1 MTQTLPTR
9 STSTNRPLAFL
20 RDERFLQAL
29 SQIVFILII
38 GGVAYWLTQNMLA
51 ALARQGIRLG
61 YGFLT
66 ETAGFD
72 IGEMMIE
79 YSRESLFVRALQVGL
94 LNTLLV
100 CFWGIIFSSIIGLVV
115 GVARLSTNFIIN
127 RIAWLF
133 IELMRNIP
141 LLVLLVFLHSGIFLQ
156 LPRVRE
162 AIALPGPVY
171 LSNRGLAIP
180 WFTLTPSFS
189 IQFPELQGFNFS
201 GGLTLSPEFSALLI
215 GLSIYTGGF
224 IGEVVR
230 AGIQAIPKGQTEAA
244 RALGFSWWQTLRLII
259 LPQAMR
265 VIIPPL
271 TSQYLNLTKNS
282 TLAVA
287 IGYPDLLSISNTI
300 SNQTG
305 RSIEMISIIM
315 AIYLSISLVTSA
327 ILNWYN
333 SKVRLVER

>member
-1 MTQTLPTR
+1 MTQTSPTR
-9 STSTNRPLAFL
+9 STSTNRLLAFL
-20 RDERFLQAL
+20 RDERFLQVL

-38 GGVAYWLTQNMLA
+38 GGVGYWLTQNMLA

-79 YSRESLFVRALQVGL
+79 YSRESLFIRALQVGL
-94 LNTLLV
+94 LNTILV
-100 CFWGIIFSSIIGLVV
+100 CSWGLIFSTIIGLLV
-115 GVARLSTNFIIN
+115 GIARLSTNFIIS
-127 RIAWLF
+127 RIAWVF

-141 LLVLLVFLHSGIFLQ
+141 LLVLLVFLHGGIFLQ

-162 AIALPGPVY
+162 AIALPGSVY
-171 LSNRGLAIP
+171 LSNRGLTIP
-180 WFTLTPSFS
+180 WFTLTPAFS
-189 IQFPELQGFNFS
+189 IQVPELQGFNFS

-230 AGIQAIPKGQTEAA
+230 AGIQAVSKGQTEAA
-244 RALGFSWWQTLRLII
+244 RALGLSWWQTLRLII

>member
-1 MTQTLPTR
+1 MTSHSSPTR
-9 STSTNRPLAFL
+9 STRVSPFAFL
-20 RDERFLQAL
+20 RDERFLQVL
-29 SQIVFILII
+29 SQIIFFLII
-38 GGVAYWLTQNMLA
+38 GVIAYWFTQNMLA
-51 ALARQGIRLG
+51 ALARQGMQLG

-72 IGEMMIE
+72 IGEKMIE
-79 YSRESLFVRALQVGL
+79 YSGENNFARALQVGL

-100 CFWGIIFSSIIGLVV
+100 CVWGLFFATIIGLVV
-115 GVARLSTNFIIN
+115 GVARLSTNFIVS
-127 RIAWLF
+127 RIAWVF

-141 LLVLLVFLHSGIFLQ
+141 LLVLLVFLHGGIFLQ

-162 AIALPGPVY
+162 AIAIPGSIY
-171 LSNRGLAIP
+171 LSNRGLTIP
-180 WFTLTPSFS
+180 WFTLTPAFS
-189 IQFPELQGFNFS
+189 IQVPELQGFNFS

-224 IGEVVR
+224 IAEIVR
-230 AGIQAIPKGQTEAA
+230 AGIQAISKGQTEAA

-282 TLAVA
+282 SLAVA

-305 RSIEMISIIM
+305 RSIEMITIIM
-315 AIYLSISLVTSA
+315 AIYLSLSLITSA

-333 SKVRLVER
+333 NKVRLVER